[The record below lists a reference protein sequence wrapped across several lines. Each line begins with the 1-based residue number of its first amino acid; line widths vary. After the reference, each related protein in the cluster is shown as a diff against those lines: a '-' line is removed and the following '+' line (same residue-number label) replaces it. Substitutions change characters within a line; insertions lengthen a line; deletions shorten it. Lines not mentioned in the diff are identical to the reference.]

1 VARTFKSSG
10 TQFATQ
16 RPASFQV
23 PVIPVGIKTPMSL
36 GGNSVST
43 PFLMNTTIEDQIGD
57 NLRNLILT
65 NHGERL
71 GIYDF
76 GADLG
81 SLLTESIAISN
92 MTQEVENRIKTA
104 VQKYMPGIHIDGI
117 TPLANPPRGKSLAS
131 FDFIVTYSYVQA
143 GINGRKIQINLTV
156 AG

>member
-1 VARTFKSSG
+1 
-10 TQFATQ
+10 
-16 RPASFQV
+16 
-23 PVIPVGIKTPMSL
+23 MSL

-43 PFLMNTTIEDQIGD
+43 PFLMNTTIEDQISD

-71 GIYDF
+71 GVYDF

-81 SLLTESIAISN
+81 ALLTESIPIAN
-92 MTQEVENRIKTA
+92 MTQEVENRIKAT
-104 VQKYMPGIHIDGI
+104 VQKYMPGIQIDSI
-117 TPLANPPRGKSLAS
+117 TPLTNPPRGKSLAS
-131 FDFIVTYSYVQA
+131 FDFIVTYSFFQA